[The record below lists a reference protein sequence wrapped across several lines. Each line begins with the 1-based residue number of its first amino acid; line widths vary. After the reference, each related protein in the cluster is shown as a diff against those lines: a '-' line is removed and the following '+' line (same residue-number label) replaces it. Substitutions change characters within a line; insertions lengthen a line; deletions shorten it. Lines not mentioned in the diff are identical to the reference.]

1 MVTTQV
7 STAQAWPT
15 AKISPPKLR
24 ALVSRQRLVGP
35 LDTAARAGRVTI
47 VVAPGGSGKTSL
59 LAGWARRAPLPVAWY
74 ALDAADRDTRRLTQ
88 GLGAAVERALPGAAQ
103 AAHAALDGGASEA
116 AAMGLL
122 LGALEDRPL
131 TLVLD
136 DFQHLD
142 DLPEAAA
149 LWDHVLRFRPP
160 TLALVILSRS
170 IPLLGFATLAALDE
184 LVGLGRHEL
193 QFDVAEAAE
202 LLSAHGFD
210 AARAAQSVARS
221 GGWAAGVLLLGHTGS
236 GGLRF
241 LRARTDA
248 LMEHLGSEVLASL
261 PPELRVF
268 LLESAAL
275 GPAAPEDTDAILE
288 RRDSAA
294 LYAEAA
300 ARGLFLEYDD
310 GLYRYHDLFGE
321 YLVETLKS
329 EDRIRLRAVRRAAST
344 HWSAHDDLPRALALL
359 AADEDWEM
367 LAVALDNERTTLWAR
382 GLWGTALT
390 HIEQLP
396 ACYRTARLLAL
407 CGRAHSRR
415 GELGEAL
422 ALADASMAAG
432 TNDKEWLDAAVLR
445 TQTLMMS
452 GHYEESINSAE
463 SALVTAC
470 NAGHIAAATRLQ
482 DIRGFAKLRVGRFE
496 EGRADLLNALAR
508 YEEVGDTDGEARTLS
523 NLAAQLVSAGHARDA
538 EGYLVHAGVLYQRA
552 SNIPALAN
560 IHNIRALL
568 HTLTA
573 DYAAAHTE
581 VEHALALTRDI
592 GYPLLEC
599 AATATRAEV
608 YADEGNAVEAE
619 RQGLAAAELAGR
631 LDLPDALNDALRA
644 RIAAALIRRDRQAA
658 RRLIDEARPLV
669 VTPVDDA
676 LLDLYEGTLALRSRA
691 HRRAVEV
698 LRTAATRLEAL
709 NRPHQAARA
718 RLLRAESF
726 LARRMGR
733 RATTELD
740 RVAELV
746 LPLGCEGYLRP
757 AARMARQVLAERRTL
772 RRLHREARLMLDG
785 LAASVAP
792 SLALVP
798 RTDDADEREQETL
811 RVSPFGQGAVEL
823 AGRALDLHTLP
834 IKARELLFFAVHTGR
849 PLRRD
854 EALEAVWDGDAG
866 AVQAFWDAGRHLRR
880 LLGEG
885 SWGPRGGAYTV
896 RLSVEDDERRFDE
909 AAGVALGTGPVMARL
924 DAGERA
930 LDLFSGGGGYLE
942 WCDTL
947 WAATER
953 VRVTS
958 RAVAVALALAAL
970 YDDLERAEDA
980 IDAARRAASFDPFD
994 EAPRLA
1000 LLRLFAASGQVD
1012 KALRAYKAYR
1022 RLLRDE
1028 LAAEPSPEL
1037 RALAATLRRKS

>member
-1 MVTTQV
+1 LVTAQV
-7 STAQAWPT
+7 SITQAWPT
-15 AKISPPKLR
+15 AKISPPKPR
-24 ALVSRQRLVGP
+24 ALVSRQRLVDS
-35 LDTAARAGRVTI
+35 LDTATGAGRVTI

-74 ALDAADRDTRRLTQ
+74 ALDAADRDTRRLTH
-88 GLGAAVERALPGAAQ
+88 GLCAAVERALPGAAR
-103 AAHAALDGGASEA
+103 AAWAALDSGGSEA

-122 LGALEDRPL
+122 LGALEERPL

-142 DLPEAAA
+142 DLPESAA

-170 IPLLGFATLAALDE
+170 IPLLGFATLAAFDE

-275 GPAAPEDTDAILE
+275 GPAAPEDADAILE

-310 GLYRYHDLFGE
+310 DLYRYHDLFGE
-321 YLVETLKS
+321 YLVGVLKA
-329 EDRIRLRAVRRAAST
+329 EDRARLRAIRRTSSA

-367 LAVALDNERTTLWAR
+367 LATALDNERTTLWAR
-382 GLWGTALT
+382 GLWGTALA

-407 CGRAHSRR
+407 CGRARAQR
-415 GELGEAL
+415 GELAEAL
-422 ALADASMAAG
+422 ALADASMATAKSDG
-432 TNDKEWLDAAVLR
+432 EWLDAAILR
-445 TQTLMMS
+445 TQTLMVL
-452 GHYEESINSAE
+452 GRYEESISSAE
-463 SALVTAC
+463 SAL
-470 NAGHIAAATRLQ
+470 IAACSASHAAAMTRLHEV
-482 DIRGFAKLRVGRFE
+482 RGFAKLRVGRFE
-496 EGRADLLNALAR
+496 EGRADLLESLTR
-508 YEEVGDTDGEARTLS
+508 HEEVGDTDGEARTLS
-523 NLAAQLVSAGHARDA
+523 NLAAQLVDAGHARDA
-538 EGYLVHAGVLYQRA
+538 EGYLARASILRQRA
-552 SNIPALAN
+552 KNTPALAN
-560 IHNIRALL
+560 VHNTRALL
-568 HTLTA
+568 YALTA
-573 DYAAAHTE
+573 DYAAAHAE
-581 VEHALALTRDI
+581 VECTLVLTRDI
-592 GYPLLEC
+592 SYPMLEC
-599 AATATRAEV
+599 AATATLAEV

-757 AARMARQVLAERRTL
+757 AARMTRQVLAERRTL
-772 RRLHREARLMLDG
+772 RRLHRDARLMLDG

-792 SLALVP
+792 SLVLLP
-798 RTDDADEREQETL
+798 MTDDGDEGEQETL
-811 RVSPFGQGAVEL
+811 RVSPFGQGAVEII
-823 AGRALDLHTLP
+823 GRPLDLHTLP
-834 IKARELLFFAVHTGR
+834 AKARELLFFAVHTGR

-885 SWGPRGGAYTV
+885 SWSPRGSAYTV
-896 RLSVEDDERRFDE
+896 RLPVEDDERRFDE
-909 AAGVALGTGPVMARL
+909 AAGVALGAGPVMARL

-930 LDLFSGGGGYLE
+930 LNLFGVGGYLE

-947 WAATER
+947 WAATAR

-970 YDDLERAEDA
+970 YDELERTEDA
-980 IDAARRAASFDPFD
+980 ITAARRAASFDPFD
-994 EAPRLA
+994 EAPQLA
-1000 LLRLFAASGQVD
+1000 LLRLLATSGQVD
-1012 KALRAYKAYR
+1012 EALRAYKAYR

-1037 RALAATLRRKS
+1037 RALAASLRRQP

>member
-1 MVTTQV
+1 MPPVQV
-7 STAQAWPT
+7 STTPAWPM
-15 AKISPPKLR
+15 AKISPPRPR
-24 ALVSRQRLVGP
+24 ALVSRQRLADP
-35 LDTAARAGRVTI
+35 LDSAARAGRVTI

-59 LAGWARRAPLPVAWY
+59 LADWARRAPLPVAWY

-88 GLGAAVERALPGAAQ
+88 GLCAAVERALPGAAR
-103 AAHAALDGGASEA
+103 AAWAALDGGASEA

-142 DLPEAAA
+142 DLPEATA

-160 TLALVILSRS
+160 TLTLVILSRS

-193 QFDVAEAAE
+193 RFDVAEAAE

-261 PPELRVF
+261 PPELRGF

-275 GPAAPEDTDAILE
+275 GPAAPEDADAILE
-288 RRDSAA
+288 RRDGAA

-321 YLVETLKS
+321 YLMGMLKS
-329 EDRIRLRAVRRAAST
+329 EDRARLRAVRRAASAY
-344 HWSAHDDLPRALALL
+344 WSAHDDLPRALALL
-359 AADEDWEM
+359 AIDEDWEM
-367 LAVALDNERTTLWAR
+367 LAAALDNERTTLWAR
-382 GLWGTALT
+382 GLWGTAMA

-407 CGRAHSRR
+407 CGRARAQR
-415 GELGEAL
+415 GEFAEAL
-422 ALADASMAAG
+422 AFADASMATAKSDG
-432 TNDKEWLDAAVLR
+432 EWLDAAILR
-445 TQTLMMS
+445 TQTLVMS
-452 GHYEESINSAE
+452 GDYEEGISSAE
-463 SALVTAC
+463 SAL
-470 NAGHIAAATRLQ
+470 AAAHNAAHVAATTRLHEA
-482 DIRGFAKLRVGRFE
+482 RGFAKLRVGRFE
-496 EGRADLLNALAR
+496 EGRGDLLGALAR
-508 YEEVGDTDGEARTLS
+508 HEEVGDADGEARTLS
-523 NLAAQLVSAGHARDA
+523 NLATQLIGAGHASDA
-538 EGYLVHAGVLYQRA
+538 EKYLARAGAIRQRA
-552 SNIPALAN
+552 GNIPALAN
-560 IHNIRALL
+560 VHNIRALL

-573 DYAAAHTE
+573 DYASAHAE
-581 VEHALALTRDI
+581 VEHALMLTRDI
-592 GYPLLEC
+592 SYPMLEC
-599 AATATRAEV
+599 AATATQAEV

-709 NRPHQAARA
+709 HRPHQAARA

-757 AARMARQVLAERRTL
+757 AARMTRQVLAERRTL
-772 RRLHREARLMLDG
+772 RRLHRDARLMLDG

-792 SLALVP
+792 SLVLLP
-798 RTDDADEREQETL
+798 MTDDGDEGEQETL
-811 RVSPFGQGAVEL
+811 RVSPFGQGAVEII
-823 AGRALDLHTLP
+823 GRPLDLHTLP
-834 IKARELLFFAVHTGR
+834 AKARELLFFAVHTGR

-885 SWGPRGGAYTV
+885 SWSPRGRAYTV
-896 RLSVEDDERRFDE
+896 RLPVEDDERRFDE
-909 AAGVALGTGPVMARL
+909 AAGVALGAGPVMARL

-930 LDLFSGGGGYLE
+930 LDLFGVGGYLE

-947 WAATER
+947 WAATAR

-970 YDDLERAEDA
+970 YDELERAEDA
-980 IDAARRAASFDPFD
+980 ITAARRAASFDPFD
-994 EAPRLA
+994 EAPQLA
-1000 LLRLFAASGQVD
+1000 LLRLLATSGQVD
-1012 KALRAYKAYR
+1012 EALRAYKAYR

-1037 RALAATLRRKS
+1037 RALAATLRRQP

>member
-1 MVTTQV
+1 LVTAQV
-7 STAQAWPT
+7 STTQAWPT
-15 AKISPPKLR
+15 AKISPPKPR
-24 ALVSRQRLVGP
+24 ALVSRQRLVDA
-35 LDTAARAGRVTI
+35 LDTAALAGRVTI

-59 LAGWARRAPLPVAWY
+59 LADWARRAPLPVAWY
-74 ALDAADRDTRRLTQ
+74 ALDAADRDTRRLAQ
-88 GLGAAVERALPGAAQ
+88 GLCAAVERALPGAAR
-103 AAHAALDGGASEA
+103 AAWAALDGGASEA

-122 LGALEDRPL
+122 LGALEGRPL

-149 LWDHVLRFRPP
+149 LWDHILRFRPP

-170 IPLLGFATLAALDE
+170 IPLLGFSTLAALDE

-210 AARAAQSVARS
+210 TARAAQSVARS

-275 GPAAPEDTDAILE
+275 GPAAPEDADAILE

-300 ARGLFLEYDD
+300 ARGLFLEYDG

-321 YLVETLKS
+321 YLVGTLKS
-329 EDRIRLRAVRRAAST
+329 EDHARLRAVRRAAST
-344 HWSAHDDLPRALALL
+344 YWSAHDDLPRALASL
-359 AADEDWEM
+359 AEDEDWEM
-367 LAVALDNERTTLWAR
+367 LATVLDTERAALWAR
-382 GLWGTALT
+382 GLWGTALA

-396 ACYRTARLLAL
+396 ACYRTPRLLAL
-407 CGRAHSRR
+407 CGRARVQR
-415 GELGEAL
+415 GEHAEAL
-422 ALADASMAAG
+422 ALADASMAASKSEG
-432 TNDKEWLDAAVLR
+432 EWLDAAILR
-445 TQTLMMS
+445 TQALVLA
-452 GHYEESINSAE
+452 GQHEEGIQSAE
-463 SALVTAC
+463 SSLSVAQRV
-470 NAGHIAAATRLQ
+470 GHGAAIIRLREMRGIAY
-482 DIRGFAKLRVGRFE
+482 LRVGHLD
-496 EGRADLLNALAR
+496 EGLADLLAALASH
-508 YEEVGDTDGEARTLS
+508 EEAGDTDSEARTLT
-523 NLAAQLVSAGHARDA
+523 NLATQLVEAGRARDA
-538 EGYLVHAGVLYQRA
+538 EAYLIRAAALRQRAGNVPALGITHNTLALLRNLVGDYIAARAGVEY
-552 SNIPALAN
+552 
-560 IHNIRALL
+560 
-568 HTLTA
+568 T
-573 DYAAAHTE
+573 
-581 VEHALALTRDI
+581 LALTRDI
-592 GYPLLEC
+592 SYPLLEC
-599 AATATRAEV
+599 AATATLAEI

-733 RATTELD
+733 RATTELN

-757 AARMARQVLAERRTL
+757 AARMARQVLEERRTL
-772 RRLHREARLMLDG
+772 RRLHREARLMLDA

-798 RTDDADEREQETL
+798 MPDDTDEQDQEAL
-811 RVSPFGQGAVEL
+811 RVSPFAQGAVEL

-834 IKARELLFFAVHTGR
+834 VKARELLFFAVHTGR

-885 SWGPRGGAYTV
+885 SWSPRGGAYTV
-896 RLSVEDDERRFDE
+896 RLPVEDDERRFDE
-909 AAGVALGTGPVMARL
+909 AAGVALGAGPVMTRL

-930 LDLFSGGGGYLE
+930 LDLFGAGGYLE
-942 WCDTL
+942 WCDNL

-970 YDDLERAEDA
+970 YEELERAEDA
-980 IDAARRAASFDPFD
+980 IGAARRAASFDPFD

-1000 LLRLFAASGQVD
+1000 LLRLLAASGQVD
-1012 KALRAYKAYR
+1012 EALHAYRVYR

-1028 LAAEPSPEL
+1028 LATEPSPEL
-1037 RALAATLRRKS
+1037 RALAATLRRQP

>member
-1 MVTTQV
+1 MPPVQV
-7 STAQAWPT
+7 STTQTWPM
-15 AKISPPKLR
+15 AKISPPRPR
-24 ALVSRQRLVGP
+24 ALVSRQRLADS

-59 LAGWARRAPLPVAWY
+59 LADWARHAPLPVAWY
-74 ALDAADRDTRRLTQ
+74 ALDTADRDTRRLTR
-88 GLGAAVERALPGAAQ
+88 GLCAAMEHALPGAAQ
-103 AAHAALDGGASEA
+103 AAWAALDSGGSEA

-122 LGALEDRPL
+122 LGALEGRPL

-193 QFDVAEAAE
+193 RFDVAEAAE

-210 AARAAQSVARS
+210 AARAAPSVARS
-221 GGWAAGVLLLGHTGS
+221 GGWAAGVLLLGHTGA

-275 GPAAPEDTDAILE
+275 GPAAPEDADAILE

-310 GLYRYHDLFGE
+310 GIYRYHDLFGE
-321 YLVETLKS
+321 YLVGTLKS
-329 EDRIRLRAVRRAAST
+329 ENRSRLRAIRRAAST
-344 HWSAHDDLPRALALL
+344 YWSAHDDLPRALALL

-367 LAVALDNERTTLWAR
+367 LASALDNERTTLWAR

-396 ACYRTARLLAL
+396 ACYRTSRLLSL
-407 CGRAHSRR
+407 CGRARVQR
-415 GELGEAL
+415 GEHAEAL
-422 ALADASMAAG
+422 ALADASMATSKNEG
-432 TNDKEWLDAAVLR
+432 EWLDAAILR
-445 TQTLMMS
+445 TQALMS
-452 GHYEESINSAE
+452 AGQHEESVQSAE
-463 SALVTAC
+463 SSLVVAQRV
-470 NAGHIAAATRLQ
+470 GLDAAVTRLREM
-482 DIRGFAKLRVGRFE
+482 RGIAYLRVGHLNEGLVDLVAALVSHE
-496 EGRADLLNALAR
+496 EASNS
-508 YEEVGDTDGEARTLS
+508 DGEARTLS
-523 NLAAQLVSAGHARDA
+523 NLATQLIAAGHAHDA
-538 EGYLVHAGVLYQRA
+538 EGYLARASIIRQRA
-552 SNIPALAN
+552 NNVPALAN
-560 IHNIRALL
+560 VHNIRALL

-573 DYAAAHTE
+573 DYAAAHSE
-581 VEHALALTRDI
+581 VEHALALAHDI
-592 GYPLLEC
+592 SYPLLEC
-599 AATATRAEV
+599 AATATLAEV

-619 RQGLAAAELAGR
+619 RQGFAAAELAGR

-658 RRLIDEARPLV
+658 RQLIDEARPLV

-746 LPLGCEGYLRP
+746 LPLGCESYLRP

-772 RRLHREARLMLDG
+772 RRLHRDARLMLDG

-792 SLALVP
+792 SLVLLP
-798 RTDDADEREQETL
+798 MTDDGDEGEQETL
-811 RVSPFGQGAVEL
+811 RVSPFGQGAVEII
-823 AGRALDLHTLP
+823 GRPLDLHTLP
-834 IKARELLFFAVHTGR
+834 AKARELLFFAVHTGR

-885 SWGPRGGAYTV
+885 SWSPRGGAYTV
-896 RLSVEDDERRFDE
+896 RLPIEDDERRFDE
-909 AAGVALGTGPVMARL
+909 AAGVALGAGSVMTRL
-924 DAGERA
+924 DTGERA
-930 LDLFSGGGGYLE
+930 LDLFGVGGYLE

-947 WAATER
+947 WAATAR

-958 RAVAVALALAAL
+958 RAVAVALALAGL
-970 YDDLERAEDA
+970 YDGLERAEDA

-994 EAPRLA
+994 EAPQLA
-1000 LLRLFAASGQVD
+1000 LLRLLAASGQVD
-1012 KALRAYKAYR
+1012 EALRAYKDYR

-1028 LAAEPSPEL
+1028 LEAEPSPEL
-1037 RALAATLRRKS
+1037 RALAATLRRQP

>member
-1 MVTTQV
+1 MPPVQV
-7 STAQAWPT
+7 STTQTWPM
-15 AKISPPKLR
+15 AKISPPRPR
-24 ALVSRQRLVGP
+24 ALVSRQRLADS

-59 LAGWARRAPLPVAWY
+59 LADWARHAPLPVAWY
-74 ALDAADRDTRRLTQ
+74 ALDTADRDTRRLTR
-88 GLGAAVERALPGAAQ
+88 GLCAAMEHALPGAAR
-103 AAHAALDGGASEA
+103 AAWAALDSGGSEA

-122 LGALEDRPL
+122 LGALEGRPL

-193 QFDVAEAAE
+193 RFDVAEAAE

-210 AARAAQSVARS
+210 AARAAPSVARS
-221 GGWAAGVLLLGHTGS
+221 GGWAAGVLLLGHTGA

-275 GPAAPEDTDAILE
+275 GPAAPEDADAILE

-310 GLYRYHDLFGE
+310 GIYRYHDLFGE
-321 YLVETLKS
+321 YLVGTLKS
-329 EDRIRLRAVRRAAST
+329 ENRSRLRAIRRAAST
-344 HWSAHDDLPRALALL
+344 YWSAHDDLPRALALL

-367 LAVALDNERTTLWAR
+367 LASALDNERTTLWAR

-396 ACYRTARLLAL
+396 ACYRTSRLLSL
-407 CGRAHSRR
+407 CGRARVQR
-415 GELGEAL
+415 GEHAEAL
-422 ALADASMAAG
+422 ALADASMATSKNEG
-432 TNDKEWLDAAVLR
+432 EWLDAAILR
-445 TQTLMMS
+445 TQALMS
-452 GHYEESINSAE
+452 AGQHEESVQSAE
-463 SALVTAC
+463 SSLVVAQRV
-470 NAGHIAAATRLQ
+470 GLDAAVTRLREM
-482 DIRGFAKLRVGRFE
+482 RGIAYLRVGHLNEGLVDLVAALVSHE
-496 EGRADLLNALAR
+496 EASNS
-508 YEEVGDTDGEARTLS
+508 DGEARTLS
-523 NLAAQLVSAGHARDA
+523 NLATQLIAAGHAHDA
-538 EGYLVHAGVLYQRA
+538 EGYLARASIIRQRA
-552 SNIPALAN
+552 NNVPALAN
-560 IHNIRALL
+560 VHNIRALL

-573 DYAAAHTE
+573 DYAAAHSE
-581 VEHALALTRDI
+581 VEHALALAHDI
-592 GYPLLEC
+592 SYPLLEC
-599 AATATRAEV
+599 AATATLAEV

-619 RQGLAAAELAGR
+619 RQGFAAAELAGR

-658 RRLIDEARPLV
+658 RQLIDEARPLV

-746 LPLGCEGYLRP
+746 LPLGCESYLRP

-772 RRLHREARLMLDG
+772 RRLHRDARLMLDG

-792 SLALVP
+792 SLVLLP
-798 RTDDADEREQETL
+798 ITDDGDEGEQETL
-811 RVSPFGQGAVEL
+811 RVSPFGQGAVEII
-823 AGRALDLHTLP
+823 GRPLDLHTLP
-834 IKARELLFFAVHTGR
+834 AKARELLFFAVHTGR

-885 SWGPRGGAYTV
+885 SWSPRGGAYTV
-896 RLSVEDDERRFDE
+896 RLPIEDDERRFDE
-909 AAGVALGTGPVMARL
+909 AAGVALGAGSVMTRL
-924 DAGERA
+924 DTGERA
-930 LDLFSGGGGYLE
+930 LDLFGVGGYLE

-947 WAATER
+947 WAATAR

-958 RAVAVALALAAL
+958 RAVAVALALAGL
-970 YDDLERAEDA
+970 YDGLERAEDA

-994 EAPRLA
+994 EAPQLA
-1000 LLRLFAASGQVD
+1000 LLRLLAASGQVD
-1012 KALRAYKAYR
+1012 EALRAYKDYR

-1028 LAAEPSPEL
+1028 LEAEPSPEL
-1037 RALAATLRRKS
+1037 RALAATLRRQP